1 MGWDIDLDYKNKLKS
16 INSKLIISFT
26 LIMIITII
34 IIRFFVNTNFKN
46 SFEKYV
52 DDSNKSEIN
61 HLIEFDLK
69 NVYLNNDWNIN
80 FIENLGIES
89 IKKGITIKLYD
100 KNDKEIWNVFEDEKI
115 LSDNTLNEIS
125 KNIKSIENKEDNYF
139 KEFKIDINDDYGE
152 LVGYAYIGH
161 YEFTYYM
168 ENDIQFFNAAN
179 NVIDIIGIIS
189 IGSII
194 IISIIISKSIANPI
208 SKVSKMAK
216 LIGEGNYKK
225 EVSYKSNIREIN
237 DLINSI
243 NKLSNELKEQE
254 NLRKQ
259 LTGDIA
265 HELRTP
271 LTSIKGHL
279 DAIIAGIWQPT
290 NERLI
295 SINEEVIRITSLVD
309 ELRKLAKFDKDKN
322 ILNKEIVDL
331 TRYIK
336 SITYNY
342 EAKALEKNITIKYKL
357 EDIKALIDKE
367 KFARVIINILAN
379 AIKYNNGNNEIYISS
394 FKKSNN
400 IIISIKDCG
409 IGIDKSDQK
418 NIFERFYRV
427 DKSRSSNEKGM
438 GVGLAMAK
446 SIVDAHGG
454 EIKVQSEINKGSEF
468 TIILPNDDTN
478 KNSKVDS

>member
-26 LIMIITII
+26 LIMIVTII
-34 IIRFFVNTNFKN
+34 TIRFFVNTNFKN

-52 DDSNKSEIN
+52 DDSNKVEIN

-69 NVYLNNDWNIN
+69 GIYSNDEWDMNL
-80 FIENLGIES
+80 IENLGVDS
-89 IKKGITIKLYD
+89 IRKGITIEIYN
-100 KNDKEIWNVFEDEKI
+100 KNDQKLWSVFEDEKV
-115 LSDNTLNEIS
+115 LSDTTLSEIS
-125 KNIKSIENKEDNYF
+125 KNIKSIEKKKDNYF
-139 KEFKIDINDDYGE
+139 KEFKVDINNDDGE

-179 NVIDIIGIIS
+179 KIIDIIGIIS

-208 SKVSKMAK
+208 LKVSKMAK

-225 EVSYKSNIREIN
+225 EVSYKSNIREID
-237 DLINSI
+237 DLISSI

-259 LTGDIA
+259 LTEDIA

-271 LTSIKGHL
+271 LTSIRGHL
-279 DAIIAGIWQPT
+279 DTIIAGVWQPT

-295 SINEEVIRITSLVD
+295 SINEEVIRITNLVD
-309 ELRKLAKFDKDKN
+309 KLRKLAKFDKGKN
-322 ILNKEIVDL
+322 NLNKEIVDL
-331 TRYIK
+331 KKYIK
-336 SITYNY
+336 SIAYNY
-342 EAKALEKNITIKYKL
+342 EGKALEKNIIIKYKL

-367 KFARVIINILAN
+367 KFAQVIINILAN

-394 FKKSNN
+394 FKKDDN
-400 IIISIKDCG
+400 IVISIKDYGVG
-409 IGIDKSDQK
+409 IAKSEQK

-427 DKSRSSNEKGM
+427 DKSRGANEKGM
-438 GVGLAMAK
+438 GVGLTIAK
-446 SIVDAHGG
+446 SIVNAHGG
-454 EIKVQSEINKGSEF
+454 EIKVYSEINKGSEF
-468 TIILPNDDTN
+468 IITLPNEEQ
-478 KNSKVDS
+478 

>member
-26 LIMIITII
+26 LIMIVTII
-34 IIRFFVNTNFKN
+34 TIRFFVNTNFKN

-52 DDSNKSEIN
+52 DDSNKVEIN

-69 NVYLNNDWNIN
+69 GIYSNDEWDMNL
-80 FIENLGIES
+80 IENLGVDS
-89 IKKGITIKLYD
+89 IRKGITIEIYN
-100 KNDKEIWNVFEDEKI
+100 KNDQKLWSVFEDEKV
-115 LSDNTLNEIS
+115 LSDTTLSEIS
-125 KNIKSIENKEDNYF
+125 KNIKSIEKKKDNYF
-139 KEFKIDINDDYGE
+139 KEFKVDINNDDGE

-179 NVIDIIGIIS
+179 KIIDIIGIIS

-225 EVSYKSNIREIN
+225 EVSYKSNIREID
-237 DLINSI
+237 DLISSI

-259 LTGDIA
+259 LTEDIA

-271 LTSIKGHL
+271 LTSIRGHL
-279 DAIIAGIWQPT
+279 DTIIAGIWQPT

-295 SINEEVIRITSLVD
+295 SINEEVIRITNLVD
-309 ELRKLAKFDKDKN
+309 ELRKLAKFDKEKN
-322 ILNKEIVDL
+322 NLNKEIVDL
-331 TRYIK
+331 KKYIK
-336 SITYNY
+336 SIAYNY
-342 EAKALEKNITIKYKL
+342 EGKALEKNIIIKYKL

-367 KFARVIINILAN
+367 KFAQVIINILAN
-379 AIKYNNGNNEIYISS
+379 AIKYNNGNNEIYISG
-394 FKKSNN
+394 FKKDNN
-400 IIISIKDCG
+400 IVISIKDYGVG
-409 IGIDKSDQK
+409 IAKSEQK

-427 DKSRSSNEKGM
+427 DKSRGANEKGM
-438 GVGLAMAK
+438 GVGLTIAK
-446 SIVDAHGG
+446 SIVNAHGG
-454 EIKVQSEINKGSEF
+454 EIKVYSEINKGSEF
-468 TIILPNDDTN
+468 IITLPNEEQ
-478 KNSKVDS
+478 

>member
-26 LIMIITII
+26 LIMIVTII
-34 IIRFFVNTNFKN
+34 TIRFFVNTNFKN

-52 DDSNKSEIN
+52 DDSNKVEIN

-69 NVYLNNDWNIN
+69 GIYSNDEWDMNL
-80 FIENLGIES
+80 IENLGVDS
-89 IKKGITIKLYD
+89 IRKGITIEIYN
-100 KNDKEIWNVFEDEKI
+100 KNDQKLWSVFEDEKV
-115 LSDNTLNEIS
+115 LSDTTLSEIS
-125 KNIKSIENKEDNYF
+125 KNIKSIEKKKDNYF
-139 KEFKIDINDDYGE
+139 KEFKVDINNDDGE

-179 NVIDIIGIIS
+179 KIIDIIGIIS

-208 SKVSKMAK
+208 LKVSKMAK

-225 EVSYKSNIREIN
+225 EVSYKSNIREID
-237 DLINSI
+237 DLISSI

-259 LTGDIA
+259 LTEDIA

-271 LTSIKGHL
+271 LTSIRGHL
-279 DAIIAGIWQPT
+279 DTIIAGVWQPT

-295 SINEEVIRITSLVD
+295 SINEEVIRITNLVD
-309 ELRKLAKFDKDKN
+309 KLRKLAKFDKGKN
-322 ILNKEIVDL
+322 NLNKEIVDL
-331 TRYIK
+331 KKYIK
-336 SITYNY
+336 SIAYNY
-342 EAKALEKNITIKYKL
+342 EGKALEKNIIIKYKL

-367 KFARVIINILAN
+367 KFAQVIINILAN
-379 AIKYNNGNNEIYISS
+379 AIKYNNGNNEIYIRS
-394 FKKSNN
+394 FKKDSN
-400 IIISIKDCG
+400 IVISIKDYGVG
-409 IGIDKSDQK
+409 IAKSEQK

-427 DKSRSSNEKGM
+427 DKSRGANEKGM
-438 GVGLAMAK
+438 GVGLTIAK
-446 SIVDAHGG
+446 SIVNAHGG
-454 EIKVQSEINKGSEF
+454 EIKVYSEINKGSEF
-468 TIILPNDDTN
+468 IITLPNEEQ
-478 KNSKVDS
+478 

>member
-26 LIMIITII
+26 LIMIVTII
-34 IIRFFVNTNFKN
+34 TIRFFVNTNFKN

-52 DDSNKSEIN
+52 DDSNKVEIN

-69 NVYLNNDWNIN
+69 GIYSNDEWDMNL
-80 FIENLGIES
+80 IENLGVDS
-89 IKKGITIKLYD
+89 IRKGITIEIYN
-100 KNDKEIWNVFEDEKI
+100 KNDQKLWSVFEDEKV
-115 LSDNTLNEIS
+115 LSDTTLSEIS
-125 KNIKSIENKEDNYF
+125 KNIKSIEKKKDNYF
-139 KEFKIDINDDYGE
+139 KEFKIDINNDDGE

-179 NVIDIIGIIS
+179 KIIDIIGIIS

-225 EVSYKSNIREIN
+225 EVSYKSNIREID
-237 DLINSI
+237 DLISSI

-259 LTGDIA
+259 LTEDIA

-271 LTSIKGHL
+271 LTSIRGHL
-279 DAIIAGIWQPT
+279 DTIIAGIWQPT

-295 SINEEVIRITSLVD
+295 SINEEVIRITNLVD
-309 ELRKLAKFDKDKN
+309 KLRKLAKFDKEKN
-322 ILNKEIVDL
+322 NLNKEIVDL
-331 TRYIK
+331 KKYIK
-336 SITYNY
+336 SIAYNY
-342 EAKALEKNITIKYKL
+342 EGKALEKNIIIKYKL

-367 KFARVIINILAN
+367 KFAQVIINILAN

-394 FKKSNN
+394 FKKDNN
-400 IIISIKDCG
+400 IVISIKDYGVG
-409 IGIDKSDQK
+409 IAKSEQK

-427 DKSRSSNEKGM
+427 DKSRGANEKGM
-438 GVGLAMAK
+438 GVGLTIAK
-446 SIVDAHGG
+446 SIVNAHGG
-454 EIKVQSEINKGSEF
+454 EIKVYSEINKGSEF
-468 TIILPNDDTN
+468 IITLPNEEQ
-478 KNSKVDS
+478 

>member
-26 LIMIITII
+26 LIMIVTII
-34 IIRFFVNTNFKN
+34 TIRFFVNTNFKN

-52 DDSNKSEIN
+52 DDSNKVEIN

-69 NVYLNNDWNIN
+69 GIYSNDEWDMNL
-80 FIENLGIES
+80 IENLGVDS
-89 IKKGITIKLYD
+89 IRKGITIEIYN
-100 KNDKEIWNVFEDEKI
+100 KNDQKLWSVFEDEKV
-115 LSDNTLNEIS
+115 LSDTTLSEIS
-125 KNIKSIENKEDNYF
+125 KNIKSIEKKKDNYF
-139 KEFKIDINDDYGE
+139 KEFKVDINNDDGE

-179 NVIDIIGIIS
+179 KIIDIIGIIS

-208 SKVSKMAK
+208 LKVSKMAK

-225 EVSYKSNIREIN
+225 EVSYKSNIREID
-237 DLINSI
+237 DLISSI

-259 LTGDIA
+259 LTEDIA

-271 LTSIKGHL
+271 LTSIRGHL
-279 DAIIAGIWQPT
+279 DTIIAGIWQPT

-295 SINEEVIRITSLVD
+295 SINEEVIRITNLVD
-309 ELRKLAKFDKDKN
+309 KLRKLAKFDKGKN
-322 ILNKEIVDL
+322 NLNKEIVDL
-331 TRYIK
+331 KKYIK
-336 SITYNY
+336 SIAYNY
-342 EAKALEKNITIKYKL
+342 EGKALEKNIIIKYKL

-367 KFARVIINILAN
+367 KFAQVIINILAN

-394 FKKSNN
+394 FKKDDN
-400 IIISIKDCG
+400 IVISIKDYGVG
-409 IGIDKSDQK
+409 IAKSEQK

-427 DKSRSSNEKGM
+427 DKSRGANEKGM
-438 GVGLAMAK
+438 GVGLTIAK
-446 SIVDAHGG
+446 SIVNAHGG
-454 EIKVQSEINKGSEF
+454 EIKVYSEINKGSEF
-468 TIILPNDDTN
+468 IITLPNEEQ
-478 KNSKVDS
+478 

>member
-26 LIMIITII
+26 LIMIVTII
-34 IIRFFVNTNFKN
+34 TIRFFVNTNFKN

-52 DDSNKSEIN
+52 DDSNKVEIN

-69 NVYLNNDWNIN
+69 GIYSNDEWDMNL
-80 FIENLGIES
+80 IENLGVDS
-89 IKKGITIKLYD
+89 IRKGITIEIYN
-100 KNDKEIWNVFEDEKI
+100 KNDQKLWSVFEDEKV
-115 LSDNTLNEIS
+115 LSDTTLSEIS
-125 KNIKSIENKEDNYF
+125 KNIKSIEKKKDNYF
-139 KEFKIDINDDYGE
+139 KEFKVDINNDDGE

-179 NVIDIIGIIS
+179 KIIDIIGIIS

-208 SKVSKMAK
+208 LKVSKMAK

-225 EVSYKSNIREIN
+225 EVSYKSNIREID
-237 DLINSI
+237 DLISSI

-259 LTGDIA
+259 LTEDIA

-271 LTSIKGHL
+271 LTSIRGHL
-279 DAIIAGIWQPT
+279 DTIIAGIWQPT

-295 SINEEVIRITSLVD
+295 SINEEVIRITNLVD
-309 ELRKLAKFDKDKN
+309 ELRKLAKFDKEKN
-322 ILNKEIVDL
+322 NLNKEIVDL
-331 TRYIK
+331 KKYIK
-336 SITYNY
+336 SIAYNY
-342 EAKALEKNITIKYKL
+342 EGKALEKNIIIKYKL

-367 KFARVIINILAN
+367 KFAQVIINILSN

-394 FKKSNN
+394 FKKDKN
-400 IIISIKDCG
+400 IVISIKDYGVG
-409 IGIDKSDQK
+409 IAKSEQK

-427 DKSRSSNEKGM
+427 DKSRGANEKGM
-438 GVGLAMAK
+438 GVGLTIAK
-446 SIVDAHGG
+446 SIVNAHGG
-454 EIKVQSEINKGSEF
+454 KIKVYSEINKGSEF
-468 TIILPNDDTN
+468 IITLPNEEQ
-478 KNSKVDS
+478 